1 MNDKTENTRKNFG
14 KFNIYIHS
22 NQATDDEMNQTPN
35 GLDYL
40 E

>member
-1 MNDKTENTRKNFG
+1 MNDKTENTIKNFG

-22 NQATDDEMNQTPN
+22 NQATDDETNPITNQV
-35 GLDYL
+35 DYL